1 MLQGII
7 AVESTLSNIC
17 IALETEGYEVV
28 TLAGES
34 VADVDAI
41 VVSGLDSNFMNRQ
54 DIVTEVPVINAA
66 GKTPQEVLAELE
78 KL

>member
-1 MLQGII
+1 MQGII

-28 TLAGES
+28 TLKLEE
-34 VADVDAI
+34 VDDVDAI
-41 VVSGLDSNFMNRQ
+41 VVSGLDSNFLNMQ
-54 DIVTEVPVINAA
+54 ETVTEVPVINAA
-66 GKTPQEVLAELE
+66 GKTTQEVLEELE